1 MSENVTTL
9 DSVRSRLLESGLE
22 VFRVQGQAVQ
32 LAERVRS
39 HIMDAGVSV
48 RVANELS
55 ADVVVRAQSSDFPTE
70 SADALFA
77 RVRDAIAGVA
87 GSRGFHEANAQ
98 AREIR
103 DPVDDTRLLDVWY
116 ELTFTKSASEVDGLI
131 DDVRWALRLPK
142 CISR

>member
-1 MSENVTTL
+1 MSEIVTTL
-9 DSVRSRLLESGLE
+9 DNVRARLLESGLE
-22 VFRVQGQAVQ
+22 VFRVQGHALQ

-48 RVANELS
+48 RVAAELS
-55 ADVVVRAQSSDFPTE
+55 AQVVVRAQSSDFPTE

-77 RVRDAIAGVA
+77 RVRDAIAELA
-87 GSRGFHEANAQ
+87 KTRGFREATAQ

-116 ELTFTKSASEVDGLI
+116 ELTFTKSAAEIDGLI

>member
-9 DSVRSRLLESGLE
+9 DSVRVRLLESGLE
-22 VFRVQGQAVQ
+22 VFRVQGQSVL

-39 HIMDAGVSV
+39 HLMDAGVSV
-48 RVANELS
+48 RVARELS
-55 ADVVVRAQSSDFPTE
+55 ADVTVRAQSSDFPTE
-70 SADALFA
+70 SADALFG
-77 RVRDAIAGVA
+77 RVRGAVFELAQ
-87 GSRGFHEANAQ
+87 SRGFREASAE

-116 ELTFTKSASEVDGLI
+116 ELTFTKNASEIDGLI

-142 CISR
+142 CIAR